1 MDQEPAGTPVV
12 ARPKRDHP
20 PDGKCACEAPY
31 IPQTRY
37 AARVGISD
45 HLRTQISALPP
56 FLLRLGW
63 FVSLEQ
69 SMRVYYPGVVP
80 RLG

>member
-1 MDQEPAGTPVV
+1 ME
-12 ARPKRDHP
+12 
-20 PDGKCACEAPY
+20 
-31 IPQTRY
+31 
-37 AARVGISD
+37 ISD